1 MFEIIFIVGAIILG
15 MSYLAIVGFFIY
27 YHNQMF
33 NHIMYNEPAWA
44 QSTDADEEDTISMDE
59 LIKELKEDE

>member
-1 MFEIIFIVGAIILG
+1 MFEIIFMIGAIILG
-15 MSYLAIVGFFIY
+15 ITYLAVVGFFIY

-33 NHIMYNEPAWA
+33 SYILYHEPAWA
-44 QSTDADEEDTISMDE
+44 QPTDEEDTISMDE